1 MILLA
6 FTTGYMTNTRD
17 FGTACSNVVVN
28 LVNEDTVNAATVTIQ
43 IFFSLVPDTKT
54 PLYVTSVNLPANSIA
69 RRTFFI
75 QGVLAYEVQYNV
87 VSAAPANV
95 VLSNFGLDQFGN
107 VVQEHRV
114 LQSELTTIP
123 ALSPVS

>member
-1 MILLA
+1 
-6 FTTGYMTNTRD
+6 MTNTRD

-87 VSAAPANV
+87 VSVAPANV

>member
-1 MILLA
+1 MIRLA

-43 IFFSLVPDTKT
+43 IFFSLVPDTKI
-54 PLYVTSVNLPANSIA
+54 PLYVTSINVPANSIA
-69 RRTFFI
+69 RRTFFV

-123 ALSPVS
+123 ALSPVI

>member
-1 MILLA
+1 MA

-43 IFFSLVPDTKT
+43 IFFSLVPDTKI
-54 PLYVTSVNLPANSIA
+54 PLYVTSINVPANSIA
-69 RRTFFI
+69 RRTFFV

-123 ALSPVS
+123 ALSPVI

>member
-1 MILLA
+1 MIRLA

-43 IFFSLVPDTKT
+43 IFFSLVPDTKI
-54 PLYVTSVNLPANSIA
+54 PLYVSSVNLPANSVA
-69 RRTFFI
+69 RRTFFV

-123 ALSPVS
+123 ALSPVI

>member
-1 MILLA
+1 MIRLA

-43 IFFSLVPDTKT
+43 IFFSLVPDTKI

-69 RRTFFI
+69 RRTFFV

-123 ALSPVS
+123 ALSPVV

>member
-1 MILLA
+1 MIRLA

-87 VSAAPANV
+87 ASAAPANV

-123 ALSPVS
+123 ALSPVI

>member
-1 MILLA
+1 MA

-43 IFFSLVPDTKT
+43 IFFSLVPDTKI
-54 PLYVTSVNLPANSIA
+54 PLYVSSINVPANSIA
-69 RRTFFI
+69 RRTFFV

>member
-1 MILLA
+1 MIRLA

-114 LQSELTTIP
+114 LQSELTTIS
-123 ALSPVS
+123 ALSPVI

>member
-1 MILLA
+1 MA

-43 IFFSLVPDTKT
+43 IFFSLVPDTKI

-69 RRTFFI
+69 RRTFFV

-123 ALSPVS
+123 ALSPVV

>member
-1 MILLA
+1 MIQLA

-87 VSAAPANV
+87 ASAAPANV

-114 LQSELTTIP
+114 LQSELTTIS
-123 ALSPVS
+123 ALSPVI

>member
-1 MILLA
+1 MIRLA

-17 FGTACSNVVVN
+17 FGTACSNIVVN
-28 LVNEDTVNAATVTIQ
+28 LVNEDTVNAATVTVQ
-43 IFFSLVPDTKT
+43 IFFSLVPDTKI
-54 PLYVTSVNLPANSIA
+54 PLYVTSINVPANSIA

-87 VSAAPANV
+87 VSAVPSNV

>member
-1 MILLA
+1 MA

-28 LVNEDTVNAATVTIQ
+28 VVNEDIVNAATVTVQ
-43 IFFSLVPDTKT
+43 IFFSLVPDTKI
-54 PLYVTSVNLPANSIA
+54 PLYVSSINVPANSIA
-69 RRTFFI
+69 RRTFFV

-107 VVQEHRV
+107 IVQEHRV

>member
-1 MILLA
+1 MA

-87 VSAAPANV
+87 ASAAPANV

-123 ALSPVS
+123 ALSPVI

>member
-1 MILLA
+1 MA

-75 QGVLAYEVQYNV
+75 QGVLAYEVQYDV

-114 LQSELTTIP
+114 LQSELTTIQ
-123 ALSPVS
+123 ALSPVI

>member
-1 MILLA
+1 MA

-69 RRTFFI
+69 RRTFFV

-87 VSAAPANV
+87 VSPAPANV

-114 LQSELTTIP
+114 LQSELTAIP
-123 ALSPVS
+123 ALSPVT

>member
-1 MILLA
+1 MA

>member
-1 MILLA
+1 MA

-54 PLYVTSVNLPANSIA
+54 PLYVTSINVPANSIA

-87 VSAAPANV
+87 ASAAPANV

>member
-1 MILLA
+1 MIRLA

-123 ALSPVS
+123 ALSPVI

>member
-1 MILLA
+1 MIRLA

-43 IFFSLVPDTKT
+43 IFFSLVPDTKI
-54 PLYVTSVNLPANSIA
+54 PLYVTSVNLPVNSVA
-69 RRTFFI
+69 RRTFFV

-123 ALSPVS
+123 ALSPVI

>member
-1 MILLA
+1 MA

-43 IFFSLVPDTKT
+43 IFFSLVPDTKI
-54 PLYVTSVNLPANSIA
+54 PLYVTSVNLSVNSVA
-69 RRTFFI
+69 RRTFFV

-87 VSAAPANV
+87 VSAVPSNV

-123 ALSPVS
+123 ALSPVI

>member
-1 MILLA
+1 MIHLA

-75 QGVLAYEVQYNV
+75 QGVLAYEVQYDV

-114 LQSELTTIP
+114 LQSELTTIQ
-123 ALSPVS
+123 ALSPVI

>member
-1 MILLA
+1 MIRLA

-43 IFFSLVPDTKT
+43 IFFSLVPDTKI
-54 PLYVTSVNLPANSIA
+54 PLYVTSVNLPVNSVA
-69 RRTFFI
+69 RRTFFV

-87 VSAAPANV
+87 VSAAPSNV

-123 ALSPVS
+123 ALSPVI

>member
-1 MILLA
+1 MIHLA

-43 IFFSLVPDTKT
+43 IFFSLVPDTKI
-54 PLYVTSVNLPANSIA
+54 PLYVTSVNVPANSIA

-87 VSAAPANV
+87 AAAVPSNV

-114 LQSELTTIP
+114 LQSELTTIA

>member
-1 MILLA
+1 MA

-43 IFFSLVPDTKT
+43 IFFSLVPDTKI
-54 PLYVTSVNLPANSIA
+54 PLYVSSVNVPANSIA

-123 ALSPVS
+123 ALSPVI

>member
-1 MILLA
+1 MA

-43 IFFSLVPDTKT
+43 IFFSLVPDTKI
-54 PLYVTSVNLPANSIA
+54 PLYVSSVNLPANSVA
-69 RRTFFI
+69 RRTFFV

-123 ALSPVS
+123 ALSPVI

>member
-1 MILLA
+1 MA

-43 IFFSLVPDTKT
+43 IFFSLVPDTKI
-54 PLYVTSVNLPANSIA
+54 PLYVTSVNLPVNSVA
-69 RRTFFI
+69 RRTFFV

-123 ALSPVS
+123 ALSPVI

>member
-1 MILLA
+1 
-6 FTTGYMTNTRD
+6 MTNTRD

-87 VSAAPANV
+87 ASAAPANV

-123 ALSPVS
+123 ALSPVI

>member
-1 MILLA
+1 MA

-17 FGTACSNVVVN
+17 FGTACSNIVVN
-28 LVNEDTVNAATVTIQ
+28 VVNEDTVNPATVTVQ
-43 IFFSLVPDTKT
+43 VFFSLVPDTKI
-54 PLYVTSVNLPANSIA
+54 PLYVSAISVPANSIA
-69 RRTFFI
+69 RRTFFV
-75 QGVLAYEVQYNV
+75 QGVLAYEVQYDV
-87 VSAAPANV
+87 VATVPANV

-114 LQSELTTIP
+114 LQSELTTIA

>member
-1 MILLA
+1 MA

-28 LVNEDTVNAATVTIQ
+28 VVNEDIVNAATVTVQ
-43 IFFSLVPDTKT
+43 IFFSLVPDTKI
-54 PLYVTSVNLPANSIA
+54 PLYVSSISVPANSIA
-69 RRTFFI
+69 RRTFFV